1 MHVLYA
7 SDFFGTELSLSCVSI
22 SNHHT
27 FVTILTGH
35 GIPFKR
41 SSGASVSRDS
51 SPYRD
56 LAEIQCASLFDF
68 TKNMNVFQ
76 FTRTRPGYL
85 ISSNPNLLSL
95 PAITAAFASPALYWC
110 KPLPTASLQ
119 ACLSNSL
126 NLGLYAD
133 HTPSVDAASLPP
145 SSQLRQIGLAPL
157 ITDQVTFAWLTD
169 VYVVEEEK
177 GKGLGKWLV
186 QCVDEVL
193 SQMSHLRRAM
203 LITGE
208 GGPEGFYEREL
219 GMKKCGRLEG
229 RAIIM
234 QRVGDGVRL
243 SG

>member
-1 MHVLYA
+1 MYVLYA
-7 SDFFGTELSLSCVSI
+7 SDFWHRAQSVVRVYFELSYICNDI
-22 SNHHT
+22 S
-27 FVTILTGH
+27 H
-35 GIPFKR
+35 GIPLKR
-41 SSGASVSRDS
+41 GSRASMSRDPP
-51 SPYRD
+51 PYRD
-56 LAEIQCASLFDF
+56 LAEIRCASLFDF
-68 TKNMNVFQ
+68 SKIMNGFL

-85 ISSNPNLLSL
+85 ISSDTNLLSL

-119 ACLSNSL
+119 ACLSNSF

-133 HTPSVDAASLPP
+133 HTSPDDGASLPHSP
-145 SSQLRQIGLAPL
+145 QFQQIGLARL

-219 GMKKCGRLEG
+219 GMKRFGRLEG

-234 QRVGDGVRL
+234 QRVGDGVGL
-243 SG
+243 SDQE